1 MFRRGFDRPFNA
13 KEEDSLN
20 ETQTGTM
27 ARIRFAGVLLL
38 AIFSVLALGGCQGL
52 FEGGGG
58 KEKEGGGETTVAEA
72 GTTVVGGRTTP
83 PELAVTSVEL
93 TPSGNSGTSATA
105 NLTDTPG
112 GVEVALAARGL
123 PTQPGTEHIADIH
136 VGGTCDDERA
146 GSYVPVEY
154 GLDPLYTGQDG
165 TSSSATSIQGV
176 TLDDLTSGAPKY
188 VDIHSVP
195 TGEEAVPP
203 SIACADLPGTG
214 GEETTGG

>member
-1 MFRRGFDRPFNA
+1 
-13 KEEDSLN
+13 
-20 ETQTGTM
+20 M

-38 AIFSVLALGGCQGL
+38 AIGSVLALGGCQGL
-52 FEGGGG
+52 FEGGDG
-58 KEKEGGGETTVAEA
+58 KEKEGGGETTAAEA
-72 GTTVVGGRTTP
+72 GTTVAGGRTTP
-83 PELAVTSVEL
+83 PELAVTTVEL

-123 PTQPGTEHIADIH
+123 PTQPGTEHFPDIH

-146 GSYVPVEY
+146 GSSAPVVY

-176 TLDDLTSGAPKY
+176 TLDDLTSGSPKY
-188 VDIHSVP
+188 VDIHAAP
-195 TGEEAVPP
+195 TAGEAESP

-214 GEETTGG
+214 GEETTTG

>member
-1 MFRRGFDRPFNA
+1 
-13 KEEDSLN
+13 LN
-20 ETQTGTM
+20 GTQKGTM

-38 AIFSVLALGGCQGL
+38 MIFSVLALGGCQGL
-52 FEGGGG
+52 FEGGDG
-58 KEKEGGGETTVAEA
+58 KEKEGGGETTAAEA
-72 GTTVVGGRTTP
+72 GTTVAGGRTTP
-83 PELAVTSVEL
+83 PELAVTTVEL

-123 PTQPGTEHIADIH
+123 PTQPGTEHFSDIH

-146 GSYVPVEY
+146 GSGAPVVY
-154 GLDPLYTGQDG
+154 GLDHLYTGQDG

-188 VDIHSVP
+188 VDIHAAP
-195 TGEEAVPP
+195 TAGEAESP

-214 GEETTGG
+214 GEETTTG

>member
-1 MFRRGFDRPFNA
+1 MFRRGFDGPFNA

-20 ETQTGTM
+20 ETQTGTI

-38 AIFSVLALGGCQGL
+38 AICSVLALGGCQGL

-105 NLTDTPG
+105 NFTDTPG

-146 GSYVPVEY
+146 GSSAPVLY
-154 GLDPLYTGQDG
+154 GLDHLYTGQDG

-188 VDIHSVP
+188 VDIHSLP
-195 TGEEAVPP
+195 TAGEVEFP

>member
-1 MFRRGFDRPFNA
+1 MNG
-13 KEEDSLN
+13 
-20 ETQTGTM
+20 TQKRTIV
-27 ARIRFAGVLLL
+27 RIRFAGVLLL
-38 AIFSVLALGGCQGL
+38 MIFSVFALGGCQGL
-52 FEGGGG
+52 FEGGDG
-58 KEKEGGGETTVAEA
+58 KEKEGGGETTAAAEA
-72 GTTVVGGRTTP
+72 ESTVVGGRTTP
-83 PELAVTSVEL
+83 PELAVTTVEL

-123 PTQPGTEHIADIH
+123 PTQPGTEHFPDIH

-146 GSYVPVEY
+146 GSSAPVVY

-176 TLDDLTSGAPKY
+176 TLDDLTSGSPKY
-188 VDIHSVP
+188 VDIHAAP
-195 TGEEAVPP
+195 TAGEAESP

-214 GEETTGG
+214 GEETTTG

>member
-1 MFRRGFDRPFNA
+1 MNGA
-13 KEEDSLN
+13 QK
-20 ETQTGTM
+20 GTM

-38 AIFSVLALGGCQGL
+38 MIFSVLALGGCQGL
-52 FEGGGG
+52 FEVGGG
-58 KEKEGGGETTVAEA
+58 KEKEGGGETTAAEA
-72 GTTVVGGRTTP
+72 ESTVVGGRTTP
-83 PELAVTSVEL
+83 PELAVTTVEL
-93 TPSGNSGTSATA
+93 TPSRNSGTSATA

-146 GSYVPVEY
+146 GSYVPVVY

-176 TLDDLTSGAPKY
+176 TLDDLTSGSPKY
-188 VDIHSVP
+188 VDIHAVP
-195 TGEEAVPP
+195 AGEEAESP

-214 GEETTGG
+214 GEETTAG

>member
-1 MFRRGFDRPFNA
+1 
-13 KEEDSLN
+13 
-20 ETQTGTM
+20 M

-38 AIFSVLALGGCQGL
+38 TILSVLALGGCQGL

-58 KEKEGGGETTVAEA
+58 KEKEGGGETTAAEA
-72 GTTVVGGRTTP
+72 GTTVAGGRTTP
-83 PELAVTSVEL
+83 PELAVTTVEL

-146 GSYVPVEY
+146 GSGAPVLY
-154 GLDPLYTGQDG
+154 GLDPLYTGEDG

-176 TLDDLTSGAPKY
+176 TLGDLTSGAPKY
-188 VDIHSVP
+188 VDIHAAS
-195 TGEEAVPP
+195 TGEEEVPP

-214 GEETTGG
+214 GEETTTG